1 MVTTRENPTVITSE
15 NTIKSKHNDT
25 SRYQNT
31 HKKRQQDK
39 KQGTVDLQNNQKTVN
54 KMAIVSPNL
63 SIITLNINKLNSPI
77 KRQNG

>member
-15 NTIKSKHNDT
+15 NMIKSKHNDT
-25 SRYQNT
+25 SRHQNT